1 MSQRCDFHL
10 VSSACLRR
18 NFVRPALTERAN
30 WGEQRYSRLIVKNVI
45 RFPTQLRA
53 TQASNH
59 DGIRYR
65 TIHGYR
71 RAFILAGQGPAILLI
86 HGIGDSSQSWR
97 DLIGTLAR
105 NYTVIAPDLLGHG
118 ESDKPRADYSIGAY
132 ANAMR
137 DLLSVLDID
146 RVTVVGH
153 SLGGGVAMQFAYQ
166 FPERCERLV
175 LVSTGGVSHE
185 VHPALRFASAPNAD
199 LVLPL
204 LGAPGARALGQLA
217 FGALKVLRTKIGH
230 DADQLTRV
238 FDALPNAASRRAFV
252 RTLRA
257 AVDWRGQAIT
267 MLDRCYLARDMP
279 TLLVWGE
286 RDGVIPVSHAHLIH
300 AAMPK
305 SRLEVFS
312 NAGHFPHQNDPP
324 RFLQI
329 FQDFYESTEACCHS
343 AEEWRALLRR
353 GSIAAPVA
361 APALRP
367 VSPHLSV

>member
-1 MSQRCDFHL
+1 M
-10 VSSACLRR
+10 
-18 NFVRPALTERAN
+18 
-30 WGEQRYSRLIVKNVI
+30 
-45 RFPTQLRA
+45 
-53 TQASNH
+53 
-59 DGIRYR
+59 RYR

-71 RAFILAGQGPAILLI
+71 RAFVLAGKGPAILLI

-97 DLIGTLAR
+97 DLIPWLAR
-105 NYTVIAPDLLGHG
+105 DHTVIAPDLLGHG
-118 ESDKPRADYSIGAY
+118 DSDKPRADYSIGAY

-185 VHPALRFASAPNAD
+185 VHPILRFASAPSAR
-199 LVLPL
+199 L
-204 LGAPGARALGQLA
+204 LGKAAFAALAATKTNIGRDAEQLS
-217 FGALKVLRTKIGH
+217 G
-230 DADQLTRV
+230 V
-238 FDALPNAASRRAFV
+238 FDALPDAAARRAFV

-267 MLDRCYLARDMP
+267 MLDRCYLAADMP
-279 TLLVWGE
+279 TLLIWGD
-286 RDGVIPVSHAHLIH
+286 RDGVIPVAHAYQLH
-300 AAMPK
+300 AAMPD
-305 SRLEVFS
+305 SRLEIFPDI
-312 NAGHFPHQNDPP
+312 GHFPHQGDSA
-324 RFLQI
+324 RFVGV
-329 FQDFYESTEACCHS
+329 FRDFYTSTSPCLHS

-353 GSIAAPVA
+353 GSIAAPAA

-367 VSPHLSV
+367 VAPHLSV